1 MKCMKQGEVDGQ
13 THHCELP
20 KGHEGSHKCG
30 WYADGCYAVWSDAP
44 QSPALPSAARAA
56 LEVLRAVEWVGEG
69 TEDGEPNYC
78 KVCRFYTTHGH
89 RDGCA
94 LAAAIRDLE
103 AAL

>member
-1 MKCMKQGEVDGQ
+1 MSVFAGCP
-13 THHCELP
+13 CEACT
-20 KGHEGSHKCG
+20 EERN
-30 WYADGCYAVWSDAP
+30 ADAAVRA
-44 QSPALPSAARAA
+44 AARAA